1 MSENKHTYLLTAQRA
16 SRGDCGNYFACQFC
30 VLNGGSGPVTVEVT
44 STLPPAFGRHQID
57 QREAQV
63 WTNPSLNE
71 PFEEGMRELGLKRSD
86 ARGQEAPAVRMT
98 QKGQIYF
105 AECEA
110 GKTVNVTS
118 S

>member
-1 MSENKHTYLLTAQRA
+1 
-16 SRGDCGNYFACQFC
+16 
-30 VLNGGSGPVTVEVT
+30 
-44 STLPPAFGRHQID
+44 
-57 QREAQV
+57 
-63 WTNPSLNE
+63 
-71 PFEEGMRELGLKRSD
+71 MRELGLKRSD